1 VGASASVV
9 VAGSTKFRRST
20 EQGAIWSFLQKLARL
35 IALIER
41 HLTGSDGS
49 GVEGCEI

>member
-1 VGASASVV
+1 MIIF
-9 VAGSTKFRRST
+9 TK
-20 EQGAIWSFLQKLARL
+20 KLTRL
-35 IALIER
+35 IALTER